1 MNYDKA
7 TESVQLLNLK
17 LDANGLIPAII
28 QDDVNDQV
36 LMMAYM
42 SLESLSISIAEQRTC
57 FWSRSRQELWRKG
70 DTSGH
75 IQLIK
80 SIALDCD
87 NDTLLVRVEQSG
99 AACHNGTRSC
109 FIKIGLY
116 SSDGVR
122 ESIPN
127 SKDRN

>member
-42 SLESLSISIAEQRTC
+42 SLESLSISIAEQRT
-57 FWSRSRQELWRKG
+57 
-70 DTSGH
+70 
-75 IQLIK
+75 
-80 SIALDCD
+80 
-87 NDTLLVRVEQSG
+87 
-99 AACHNGTRSC
+99 
-109 FIKIGLY
+109 
-116 SSDGVR
+116 
-122 ESIPN
+122 
-127 SKDRN
+127 

>member
-1 MNYDKA
+1 MNYDEAKK
-7 TESVQLLNLK
+7 SVQLLNLK
-17 LDANGLIPAII
+17 LDENGLIPAII
-28 QDDVNDQV
+28 QDDVNDQI

-42 SLESLSISIAEQRTC
+42 SLESLSISIAEKRTC
-57 FWSRSRQELWRKG
+57 FWSRSRQMLWRKG

-80 SIALDCD
+80 AISLDCD
-87 NDTLLVRVEQSG
+87 NDTLLVRVEQLG

-109 FIKIGLY
+109 FVDIGLY
-116 SSDGVR
+116 SSDSFR
-122 ESIPN
+122 ETISN

>member
-1 MNYDKA
+1 MNYDEAKK
-7 TESVQLLNLK
+7 SVQLLNLK
-17 LDANGLIPAII
+17 LDGNGLIPAII
-28 QDDVNDQV
+28 QDDVNDQI

-109 FIKIGLY
+109 FINIGLY

-122 ESIPN
+122 ESISN

>member
-1 MNYDKA
+1 MNNDKA

-75 IQLIK
+75 RQLIK

-87 NDTLLVRVEQSG
+87 HDTLLIRVEQIG

-109 FIKIGLY
+109 FVDIGSYNFNKTNLNTT
-116 SSDGVR
+116 DK
-122 ESIPN
+122 P
-127 SKDRN
+127 

>member
-109 FIKIGLY
+109 FVDIGLY
-116 SSDGVR
+116 SSDSFR
-122 ESIPN
+122 ETN
-127 SKDRN
+127 SKSKDKN

>member
-1 MNYDKA
+1 MF
-7 TESVQLLNLK
+7 ELLNLK
-17 LDANGLIPAII
+17 LDDNGIVPVIV
-28 QDDVNDQV
+28 QDDINDEI

-42 SLESLSISIAEQRTC
+42 SPESLAISIVEKRTC
-57 FWSRSRQELWRKG
+57 FWSRSRQVLWRKG

-75 IQLIK
+75 VQRIK

-99 AACHNGTRSC
+99 SACHNGTRSC
-109 FIKIGLY
+109 FINIGLY

-122 ESIPN
+122 ESISN

>member
-1 MNYDKA
+1 MNYDEAKK
-7 TESVQLLNLK
+7 SVQLLNLK
-17 LDANGLIPAII
+17 LDGNGLIPAII

-42 SLESLSISIAEQRTC
+42 SLESLSISIAEKRTC
-57 FWSRSRQELWRKG
+57 FWSRSRQVLWRKG

-80 SIALDCD
+80 SIFLDCD

-109 FIKIGLY
+109 FVDIGVY
-116 SSDGVR
+116 SSDSFR
-122 ESIPN
+122 ETISN

>member
-75 IQLIK
+75 RQLIK

-109 FIKIGLY
+109 FINIGLY
-116 SSDGVR
+116 
-122 ESIPN
+122 
-127 SKDRN
+127 

>member
-1 MNYDKA
+1 MNYDEAKK
-7 TESVQLLNLK
+7 SVQLLNLK
-17 LDANGLIPAII
+17 LDENGLIPAII
-28 QDDVNDQV
+28 QDDVNDQI

-57 FWSRSRQELWRKG
+57 FWSRSRQMLWRKG

-80 SIALDCD
+80 AISLDCD

-109 FIKIGLY
+109 FVDIGLY
-116 SSDGVR
+116 SSDSFR
-122 ESIPN
+122 ETISN